1 MSLSKTSLQD
11 MLDVK
16 HDGFLVQFGITD
28 SLDSRTAALEEVGA
42 QSVRIITPANPD
54 EGRGPLLLVE
64 MVEDQAP
71 EQAIQTLSKI
81 PGVAYA
87 ELNAQVSIFDMAG
100 TSADHGFVGEAPA
113 FITNLTPPGSGGD
126 HLLALVSPEIAFS
139 APSDGSPDQAA
150 SNTPAIGGDG
160 DAGASIAM
168 PSYGV
173 GDAAAFSTDGMWM
186 ISDGAASAAFAQMAG
201 ADPSA
206 DAQMTVTI
214 DAVSND
220 TAYNTGSLWGMYGDK
235 TSIVDQFGSQAGEAW
250 AAGFTGSMKTV
261 VGVIDT
267 GIDYTHPDLY
277 LNVWLNQGEIST
289 TLKAGLRDTDGD
301 GLITFRDL
309 NNSLNA
315 AYVTDINRNGYIDAG
330 DLLKDARWANG
341 TDQDGN
347 GFKDDLVGWD
357 FANNDNDPFDDNG
370 HGTHV
375 SGTIGAMGGN
385 GTGVVGVDWNVQIVA
400 MKFLNAS
407 GSGSVDGAVQAVNYF
422 TRESQLAPT
431 SENFVATNNSWG
443 GAGFSQALS
452 SAVTL
457 AAQNDILFI
466 AAAGNSSVNTDTTA
480 NYPSD
485 LSTLAGAGYDAVVSV
500 ASLTSSGAL
509 SYFSNY
515 GAATVDLAAPGSSI
529 YSTLPGGVYGTYSG
543 TSMAAPHVTGAVAL
557 YASANPT
564 ASAAQ
569 IKTAL
574 LASTDSTASVNGLT
588 LTGGRLD
595 VGNLLTPSLQPVD
608 IAGGTST
615 TASLGTTTPQS
626 SGIEGAGDQDWFRVS
641 LSAGNRYD
649 FVMNPGAGSSL
660 DCYLRLLDSNGL
672 QIAFNDDP
680 VNFTSHI
687 SFVAMSAGTYYVS
700 AQGTLSSVG
709 AYTLSVTATA
719 APTVIGG
726 TSGNDLV
733 TGGALNETLYGYAGN
748 DTLDGGLG
756 ADTMIG
762 GIGDDTYYVDNTN
775 DVVVELGSQ
784 GTDRVFASATYTLS
798 SDVESLTLT
807 GSASINGYGNVLAN
821 TITGNAGANF
831 IDGGAGDDT
840 MIGGAGND
848 IYVVDSVGDVIIE
861 NTLSGTDGVYSS
873 ISYTLA
879 ANLEGLALTGSASI
893 NGTGNNLNNTIYG
906 NNGRNVLDGGAGAD
920 TLIGG
925 AGDDT
930 YVVDNAGDFVIED
943 IGAGTDTVMASI
955 SYILT
960 ANVENLTLTD
970 ATAINGYGNSLNNSM
985 IGNTGNNYLDGG
997 AGNDSLVGGAGND
1010 TLSGGAGNDTLDGGE
1025 GADFFRFSVAPGA
1038 GNIDRIINYN
1048 VADDTIYL
1056 DLIVFT
1062 AFGKLGAIAAGAF
1075 NTGSVATEADDRIIF
1090 NQSTGDL
1097 FYDADGN
1104 GRGAA
1109 VQFATIAGITGKLS
1123 SQDFIL
1129 V

>member
-1 MSLSKTSLQD
+1 
-11 MLDVK
+11 
-16 HDGFLVQFGITD
+16 
-28 SLDSRTAALEEVGA
+28 
-42 QSVRIITPANPD
+42 
-54 EGRGPLLLVE
+54 
-64 MVEDQAP
+64 
-71 EQAIQTLSKI
+71 
-81 PGVAYA
+81 
-87 ELNAQVSIFDMAG
+87 
-100 TSADHGFVGEAPA
+100 
-113 FITNLTPPGSGGD
+113 
-126 HLLALVSPEIAFS
+126 
-139 APSDGSPDQAA
+139 
-150 SNTPAIGGDG
+150 
-160 DAGASIAM
+160 
-168 PSYGV
+168 
-173 GDAAAFSTDGMWM
+173 
-186 ISDGAASAAFAQMAG
+186 
-201 ADPSA
+201 
-206 DAQMTVTI
+206 
-214 DAVSND
+214 
-220 TAYNTGSLWGMYGDK
+220 
-235 TSIVDQFGSQAGEAW
+235 
-250 AAGFTGSMKTV
+250 
-261 VGVIDT
+261 
-267 GIDYTHPDLY
+267 
-277 LNVWLNQGEIST
+277 
-289 TLKAGLRDTDGD
+289 
-301 GLITFRDL
+301 
-309 NNSLNA
+309 
-315 AYVTDINRNGYIDAG
+315 
-330 DLLKDARWANG
+330 
-341 TDQDGN
+341 
-347 GFKDDLVGWD
+347 
-357 FANNDNDPFDDNG
+357 
-370 HGTHV
+370 
-375 SGTIGAMGGN
+375 
-385 GTGVVGVDWNVQIVA
+385 
-400 MKFLNAS
+400 
-407 GSGSVDGAVQAVNYF
+407 
-422 TRESQLAPT
+422 
-431 SENFVATNNSWG
+431 
-443 GAGFSQALS
+443 
-452 SAVTL
+452 
-457 AAQNDILFI
+457 
-466 AAAGNSSVNTDTTA
+466 
-480 NYPSD
+480 
-485 LSTLAGAGYDAVVSV
+485 
-500 ASLTSSGAL
+500 
-509 SYFSNY
+509 
-515 GAATVDLAAPGSSI
+515 
-529 YSTLPGGVYGTYSG
+529 
-543 TSMAAPHVTGAVAL
+543 
-557 YASANPT
+557 
-564 ASAAQ
+564 
-569 IKTAL
+569 
-574 LASTDSTASVNGLT
+574 
-588 LTGGRLD
+588 
-595 VGNLLTPSLQPVD
+595 
-608 IAGGTST
+608 
-615 TASLGTTTPQS
+615 
-626 SGIEGAGDQDWFRVS
+626 
-641 LSAGNRYD
+641 
-649 FVMNPGAGSSL
+649 MNPGAGSSL

-1025 GADFFRFSVAPGA
+1025 GADFFRFSVAPCA